1 LLFALTPTR
10 LKNQAIGAV
19 ASNNIVA
26 IRGDRDLL
34 DSLKRL
40 KGIDNV
46 VLTEKLNP
54 SQQEAILVNRAL
66 VLCLLNKVRG
76 CYQQLPAFCVH
87 RLSHTC
93 I

>member
-1 LLFALTPTR
+1 MLFASTLTR

-66 VLCLLNKVRG
+66 VLCLLNKVRERYRH
-76 CYQQLPAFCVH
+76 CSVFCAD
-87 RLSHTC
+87 R
-93 I
+93 

>member
-1 LLFALTPTR
+1 MLKR
-10 LKNQAIGAV
+10 LKSQAIGAV

-26 IRGDRDLL
+26 IRGDRDLF

-46 VLTEKLNP
+46 VLADKLSP

-66 VLCLLNKVRG
+66 VLCLMNKVPGRG
-76 CYQQLPAFCVH
+76 IQ
-87 RLSHTC
+87 RLGLHTN
-93 I
+93 